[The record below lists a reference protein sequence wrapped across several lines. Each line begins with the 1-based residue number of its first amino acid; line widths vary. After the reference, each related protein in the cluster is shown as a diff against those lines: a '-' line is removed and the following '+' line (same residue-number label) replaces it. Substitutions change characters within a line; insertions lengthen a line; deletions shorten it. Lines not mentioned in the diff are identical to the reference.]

1 MSKQCTAALNCYI
14 AKALPV
20 KYISAHSSQ
29 AVACSQ
35 TRFVNLLSAKVL
47 NAPISGMPYFQPL
60 GLDGIGGEY
69 QLLME
74 QALIPG
80 GQPCVT
86 SPYIF
91 LTNTP
96 YISLSCTVC
105 DREIWRICEIH
116 KEFYKAT

>member
-1 MSKQCTAALNCYI
+1 MSKQCTAALNCYV
-14 AKALPV
+14 AKALSV

-29 AVACSQ
+29 TVACSQ

-80 GQPCVT
+80 GTTLRNIPLHI
-86 SPYIF
+86 PYKYAI
-91 LTNTP
+91 
-96 YISLSCTVC
+96 YLSVV
-105 DREIWRICEIH
+105 H
-116 KEFYKAT
+116 SV

>member
-1 MSKQCTAALNCYI
+1 MSKQCTAALNCYV
-14 AKALPV
+14 AKALSV

-60 GLDGIGGEY
+60 GLDSIGGEY
-69 QLLME
+69 QLLN
-74 QALIPG
+74 G
-80 GQPCVT
+80 T
-86 SPYIF
+86 SPHTWGTTLRNIPYIF